1 VYLSYKVWKLRA
13 LLTTSTTWVKW
24 RSLGLQRWGRAEQ
37 IRKEKQ
43 GVLQR
48 NLPIPQDLLLAV
60 VYS

>member
-1 VYLSYKVWKLRA
+1 VWKLRA
-13 LLTTSTTWVKW
+13 LLPTSTTWVKW
-24 RSLGLQRWGRAEQ
+24 GRLGLQRWGWAEW
-37 IRKEKQ
+37 IPKEKQ